1 MATENTLLTIPLPVA
16 ADYSTT
22 GQYLFVDVNS
32 SGQAVLVASQGV
44 TAIGVLQDNPGAA
57 GRVGCIGIGG
67 LVKVKAGET
76 IAAGNKLTVGA
87 DARAEVAAT
96 GDWIHGR
103 AITGGADG
111 EIITMLWEPR
121 DISA

>member
-1 MATENTLLTIPLPVA
+1 MSTENLVSAIPLPVA

-32 SGQAVLVASQGV
+32 SGQAVLVAGQGL

-57 GRVGCIGIGG
+57 GRVGRIAIGG
-67 LVKVKAGET
+67 MIKVKAGAT
-76 IAAGNKLTVGA
+76 IAAGNKITTGA
-87 DARAEVAAT
+87 DGRAEVSAT
-96 GDWIHGR
+96 GDFTLGT
-103 AITGGADG
+103 AISGGADG
-111 EIITMLWEPR
+111 EIITILFQPQ